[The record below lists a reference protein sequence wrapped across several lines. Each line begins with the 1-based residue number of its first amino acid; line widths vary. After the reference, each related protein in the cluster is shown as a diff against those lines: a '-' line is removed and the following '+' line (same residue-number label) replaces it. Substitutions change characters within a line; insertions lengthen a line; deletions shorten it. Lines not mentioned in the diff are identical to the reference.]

1 MIKASLYIFSLIM
14 SIWAMEGLDLNR
26 FFKQSRIYQARLV
39 YLMLAM
45 CISYLVTNFIYDFI
59 ISFQIIK

>member
-1 MIKASLYIFSLIM
+1 MTKVILYIFTLIM
-14 SIWAMEGLDLNR
+14 TIWAMDGIDLNR
-26 FFKQSRIYQARLV
+26 FFKQNRVYQARLI

-45 CISYLVTNFIYDFI
+45 CISYLTTNFIYDFI

>member
-1 MIKASLYIFSLIM
+1 MIKAILYIFSLVM

-26 FFKQSRIYQARLV
+26 FFKQSRVYQARLI

-45 CISYLVTNFIYDFI
+45 CISYLVTNFIYDFF
-59 ISFQIIK
+59 ISFQILK

>member
-1 MIKASLYIFSLIM
+1 MIKSILYIFTLIM
-14 SIWAMEGLDLNR
+14 TIWAMDGLDLNR
-26 FFKQSRIYQARLV
+26 FFKQNRVYQARLI

-45 CISYLVTNFIYDFI
+45 CISYLVTNFMYDFI